1 MSFIIS
7 NNEVAHEFNKGKKH
21 IKHSVESTGDKL
33 FYHGNL
39 IAEYKDGA
47 LYISN
52 GGYVPN
58 SEYTGSLSTKF
69 ILNGLTGVRI
79 DQKLKKWYLNGKEWD
94 GEFIKVKGVKAPK
107 VIEGGKSKQISLRK
121 KYVRTDGWRGYEEP
135 EFAVA
140 GANDTGTW
148 SDSPC
153 PSHVATEELGK
164 ARAVLSKEGIKVKE
178 IVTQSSNVFCVHR
191 YLVASEYDNERAK
204 ELLKPLKDE
213 TRLLYIP

>member
-1 MSFIIS
+1 MSFIKS
-7 NNEVAHEFNKGKKH
+7 NTEIVDLFNQGKKGAN
-21 IKHSVESTGDKL
+21 KTDESTGNQL
-33 FYHGNL
+33 FFHGNL
-39 IAEYKDGA
+39 IAEYRDGA

-58 SEYTGSLSTKF
+58 SGAVGSLSTKAM
-69 ILNGLTGVRI
+69 LNALRGVNIVQTR
-79 DQKLKKWYLNGKEWD
+79 LKWYLNGKEWD
-94 GEFIKVKGVKAPK
+94 GEFIKIKGVKAPAS
-107 VIEGGKSKQISLRK
+107 IDTSKSTKISLRK

-140 GANDTGTW
+140 GANDTGSW

-153 PSHVATEELGK
+153 PSNVATEELNK
-164 ARAVLSKEGIKVKE
+164 AREVLSKSGIKTKE

-191 YLVASEYDNERAK
+191 YLVASEFDNERAK
-204 ELLKPLKDE
+204 ELVRPLKEE